1 MINILNELLES
12 ETESEVLEFKEAK
25 KGFDKD
31 KLGKYFSALSNEA
44 NLKSKS
50 NAWLLFGVK
59 DNQTLLGTSIS
70 DKKLNEFKLEISKGT
85 SPSLSFVEIHKVVK
99 DEKVVLM
106 FEIPAAPLGMP
117 VAWKGHYY
125 GRDGES
131 LGALNIQELE
141 RIRMQNKMYDWS
153 AEIVDNATIS
163 DLSQEAIKEAR
174 VQFTRKNKNLE
185 NVISNWDDITFLN
198 KSKLTIKGKI
208 TNTAILLLGKQES
221 SHFINPAT
229 SKITWILRDK
239 DNLEKDYAHFSCPL
253 LLDVDEVYKKIRNLK
268 YRYLQEETLFP
279 DEVDQYDS
287 FVIREALNNCIAHQ
301 DYSLGG
307 KINLVE
313 REDGELTFI
322 NMGDFI
328 PHSIEQVIISD
339 APEPKYRN
347 PFLAEA
353 MVNLNMIDTMG
364 SGIKRMFIIQKNKYF
379 PLPDYELSNQK
390 VKVKIFGKIIDMNYA
405 KKLAEFED
413 LTLEEI
419 ILLDKVAKNKEL
431 ATDEVKQLKIKKL
444 IEGRKPNYYISSTI
458 ANAVGEK
465 EKYIKL
471 RGFKDVHYKKMV
483 LEYIGTYKSAS
494 KPDIDSLLLDI
505 LPDILD
511 KQQKENKVKNIIYSM
526 SKKDKSIVNQ
536 GTNRKPVWVQSL
548 SKKGL
553 YKNN

>member
-70 DKKLNEFKLEISKGT
+70 GKKLNEFKLEISKGT
-85 SPSLSFVEIHKVVK
+85 SPSLSLIEIHKVVK

-239 DNLEKDYAHFSCPL
+239 DNLEKDYAHFGCPL
-253 LLDVDEVYKKIRNLK
+253 LLDVDGVYKKIRNLK
-268 YRYLQEETLFP
+268 YRYLQEGTLFP

-287 FVIREALNNCIAHQ
+287 FIIREALNNCIAHQ

-328 PHSIEQVIISD
+328 PQSIEDVIISD
-339 APEPKYRN
+339 APESKYRN

-405 KKLAEFED
+405 RKLVEFED

-431 ATDEVKQLKIKKL
+431 AAGEVKQLKVKKL
-444 IEGRKPNYYISSTI
+444 IEGRKPNYHISSTI

-471 RGFKDVHYKKMV
+471 KGFDEKYYIDLI
-483 LEYIGTYKSAS
+483 LEYLNQFEKAS
-494 KPDIDSLLLDI
+494 MTDLKHLLLDK
-505 LPDILD
+505 LPDVLTSN
-511 KQQKENKVKNIIYSM
+511 QKENKIRNLLQKLKRENKIKLDVDRRWNLNEI
-526 SKKDKSIVNQ
+526 
-536 GTNRKPVWVQSL
+536 
-548 SKKGL
+548 
-553 YKNN
+553 